1 MAYPESPVVQRR
13 RLRAQ
18 LKQARK
24 EAGLT
29 QKEAADLLA
38 WHPSKLIRIEGGASP
53 IAIEDL
59 IGLLNRYGV
68 TDQAQIDQWVEV
80 AHGSRRK
87 SWWDRYR
94 EAISATHYTFL
105 EYEASASR
113 LRTFQALLVPGLLQ
127 TRMYTEAV
135 MRAYSPSEDRFKRGV
150 EIREKRKEQ
159 LLDADSGPEMFFILD
174 EAVIHRWVGG
184 PAVMREQLLW
194 LDEINKRPNIRIQ
207 VVRFREG
214 AHPGMRG
221 AFTIFEVPF
230 EDEDYAVLLEHP
242 HGDDFLQN
250 DSDKVGSYLDTFFE
264 LEAIASA
271 EEELTEII
279 RPPLDNMSGG
289 ESPPTIARS

>member
-1 MAYPESPVVQRR
+1 MAHPESPVIQRR

-18 LKQARK
+18 LKHARK

-59 IGLLNRYGV
+59 IGLLNRYGF
-68 TDQAQIDQWVEV
+68 TDQAEIDKWVDV
-80 AHGSRRK
+80 AHASRKK
-87 SWWDRYR
+87 SWWDQYR
-94 EAISATHYTFL
+94 ESIPATHYTFL
-105 EYEASASR
+105 EYEASATR

-127 TRMYTEAV
+127 TRAYSEAV
-135 MRAYSPSEDRFKRGV
+135 INAYSPSEEGAKRGM
-150 EIREKRKEQ
+150 EIRETRKEQ
-159 LLDADSGPEMFFILD
+159 LLDADAGLEMFFILD

-184 PAVMREQLLW
+184 PAVRHEQLLW
-194 LDEINKRPNIRIQ
+194 LEELNRRPNIRIQ

-214 AHPGMRG
+214 AHAGMRG

-250 DSDKVGSYLDTFFE
+250 DPEKVGSYLDTFFE
-264 LEAIASA
+264 LESIASA
-271 EEELTEII
+271 EEELSEII
-279 RPPLDNMSGG
+279 RPLLSNVSGG
-289 ESPPTIARS
+289 ESPPTTD